1 MQKHSQKLQETFYT
15 EIPITY
21 HLGITVADYN
31 GSCLTLKTPLEKNIN
46 HKHTAFAGSLN
57 ILVTLAGWGLL
68 WLILQEQE
76 IEATIVIQ
84 DSRIS
89 YLKPVTKDFSA
100 SCNKPSHRQISQF
113 LKSLKN
119 KGKARIELCS
129 KIWEAEELAVEF
141 QGRYVA
147 LLDNY
152 GELTRRSVTKVR
164 LTHSPLSL

>member
-1 MQKHSQKLQETFYT
+1 MQKHLPKLQETFYT

-21 HLGITVADYN
+21 YLGITVADYN
-31 GSCLTLKTPLEKNIN
+31 SGCLTLKAPLEKNIN

-68 WLILQEQE
+68 WLVLQEQE

-84 DSRIS
+84 NSRIS

-100 SCNKPSHRQISQF
+100 SCNKPNHTHISQF

-119 KGKARIELCS
+119 RGKARIELCS
-129 KIWEAEELAVEF
+129 QIWEAEELAVEF

-147 LLDNY
+147 LLDDY
-152 GELTRRSVTKVR
+152 EELTRRSVTKVR
-164 LTHSPLSL
+164 LTHSPFSL